1 MYDPAHLL
9 DWKYLVPVII
19 CELVISTASVIPY
32 PAMVVGLPVTPVH
45 GTDDAVVAVAA
56 LPVTLIPHVPEA
68 HTQVRVG
75 E

>member
-1 MYDPAHLL
+1 MF
-9 DWKYLVPVII
+9 VR
-19 CELVISTASVIPY
+19 STASVIPY
-32 PAMVVGLPVTPVH
+32 PAMVVGLPVTPAH
-45 GTDDAVVAVAA
+45 GTDEAVVAVAA